1 MYIGDFSKITGIN
14 EDTLRYYE
22 KIGLISP
29 ERIGNNRDYTNE
41 DKIRIET
48 IVYLKDLNFTLSEI
62 KEILTLDDVITS
74 DIDNGRFDSDK
85 VNKLRAITENK
96 LKYLEEKEIEMAI
109 VKNILKKMLKK
120 LSFFEEKKEIPKTF
134 NINSENI

>member
-109 VKNILKKMLKK
+109 VKN
-120 LSFFEEKKEIPKTF
+120 LSLIH
-134 NINSENI
+134 I